1 MNEYETA
8 YNANPLVYSIR
19 KSEHNDFYL
28 IMKDGSTMPVWIGG
42 GSGSNEDGLF
52 KCSMNVYY
60 GSSMDIREGV
70 DVDNVVSIS
79 LGGVV
84 YELVASN

>member
-1 MNEYETA
+1 
-8 YNANPLVYSIR
+8 
-19 KSEHNDFYL
+19 
-28 IMKDGSTMPVWIGG
+28 MPVWIGG